1 MNEFLSSKLTKRRV
15 LQTGTHLEE
24 AHQDCY
30 WTSPCITISMHVR
43 KNTQVH
49 GDAPDLSKKI
59 NVAHTN
65 FQLESWRGLQIN
77 VGSRELP

>member
-1 MNEFLSSKLTKRRV
+1 MYIRNDIVVMNEFLSSKLTKRRV

-30 WTSPCITISMHVR
+30 WTSPCITKSMHVR

-49 GDAPDLSKKI
+49 GDAPDLSK
-59 NVAHTN
+59 NNQCGAH
-65 FQLESWRGLQIN
+65 
-77 VGSRELP
+77 